1 MSSTL
6 IWVSKV
12 KLLQKLKMKNI
23 GFIGIGLMGFP
34 MAKNLLKSGYNLK
47 AYNRSQDK
55 ADRLKE
61 FGAEISLSIKD
72 VVTNSD
78 TIITMLTDD
87 TAVEKVMGSDDFIS
101 NIKEGATVID
111 MSSVNPVI
119 TKKYAEILKQKNI
132 NYLDA
137 PVSGGTIGAEE
148 ASLAIMV
155 GGDEE
160 TFKNCYELLKKMG
173 NPTLVGPVSSGQIS
187 KLANQIIV
195 GVTIGAVA
203 EAVTLCEKSGT
214 NPNKMIEA
222 LSGGW
227 ADSKILQ
234 THGKRMIDKDFTPK
248 GKTTTQLKDM
258 TNIIN
263 AGKAVETHLP
273 ISSLVKEMYKDL
285 VTDGHGNTDHSSLY
299 NAIEKI
305 NKK

>member
-1 MSSTL
+1 
-6 IWVSKV
+6 
-12 KLLQKLKMKNI
+12 
-23 GFIGIGLMGFP
+23 MGFP
-34 MAKNLLKSGYNLK
+34 MAKNILKSAYNLK

-61 FGAEISLSIKD
+61 FGAEISISIKE

-78 TIITMLTDD
+78 AIITMLTDD
-87 TAVEKVMGSDDFIS
+87 SAVEKVMGSYEFIS

-119 TKKYAEILKQKNI
+119 TKKYAEILKQKKI

-263 AGKAVETHLP
+263 AGKAVDTHLP

-285 VTDGHGNTDHSSLY
+285 VADGHGNTDHSSLY
-299 NAIEKI
+299 NAIKKI

>member
-1 MSSTL
+1 
-6 IWVSKV
+6 
-12 KLLQKLKMKNI
+12 MKNI

-47 AYNRSQDK
+47 AFNRTQNKSDK
-55 ADRLKE
+55 LKE

-72 VVTNSD
+72 VVTNAD
-78 TIITMLTDD
+78 VVITMLTDD
-87 TAVEKVMGSDDFIS
+87 AAVEKVMSSEEFIS

-111 MSSVNPVI
+111 MSSVNPVLTI
-119 TKKYAEILKQKNI
+119 KYSKKLKEKKI

-148 ASLAIMV
+148 ATLAIMV

-160 TFKNCYELLKKMG
+160 TFNNCYELLKKMG

-203 EAVTLCEKSGT
+203 EAITLCEKSGT

-258 TNIIN
+258 TNIVN

-273 ISSLVKEMYKDL
+273 ISSLIKEMYKDL
-285 VTDGHGNTDHSSLY
+285 VADGHGNTDHSSLY

>member
-1 MSSTL
+1 
-6 IWVSKV
+6 
-12 KLLQKLKMKNI
+12 MKNI

-34 MAKNLLKSGYNLK
+34 MAKNLIKSGYKLK

-61 FGAEISLSIKD
+61 FGAEISTSIKG

-78 TIITMLTDD
+78 VVIAMLTDD
-87 TAVEKVMGSDDFIS
+87 SAVEKVMGSDEFIS
-101 NIKEGATVID
+101 NIKESATVID

-119 TKKYAEILKQKNI
+119 TKKYAEILKEKNI

-155 GGDEE
+155 GGDEK
-160 TFKNCYELLKKMG
+160 TFKECYDLLKILG
-173 NPTLVGPVSSGQIS
+173 NPTLVGPVTSGQIS

-214 NPNKMIEA
+214 NPSKMIEA

-234 THGKRMIDKDFTPK
+234 THGKRMISKDFSPK

-273 ISSLVKEMYKDL
+273 ISSLIKEMYKDL
-285 VTDGHGNTDHSSLY
+285 VADGHGNTDHSSLY

>member
-1 MSSTL
+1 
-6 IWVSKV
+6 
-12 KLLQKLKMKNI
+12 MKNI

-55 ADRLKE
+55 AARLKE
-61 FGAEISLSIKD
+61 FGAEISTSIKE

-78 TIITMLTDD
+78 VVITMLTDD
-87 TAVEKVMGSDDFIS
+87 AAVEKVMGSDEFIS
-101 NIKEGATVID
+101 NIKESATVID

-119 TKKYAEILKQKNI
+119 TKKYAEILKEKNI

-155 GGDEE
+155 GGNEK
-160 TFKNCYELLKKMG
+160 TFNECYDLLKILG
-173 NPTLVGPVSSGQIS
+173 NPTLVGPVTSGQIS

-214 NPNKMIEA
+214 NPSKMIEA

-234 THGKRMIDKDFTPK
+234 THGKRMISKDFSPK

-258 TNIIN
+258 INIIN

-273 ISSLVKEMYKDL
+273 ISSLIKEMYKDL
-285 VTDGHGNTDHSSLY
+285 VADGHGNTDHSSLY

>member
-1 MSSTL
+1 
-6 IWVSKV
+6 
-12 KLLQKLKMKNI
+12 MKNI
-23 GFIGIGLMGFP
+23 AFIGIGLMGFP

-47 AYNRSQDK
+47 AYNKSQDK

-61 FGAEISLSIKD
+61 FGAEISTSIKS

-78 TIITMLTDD
+78 VVITMLTDD
-87 TAVEKVMGSDDFIS
+87 AAVEKVMGSDEFIS
-101 NIKEGATVID
+101 NIKESATVID
-111 MSSVNPVI
+111 MSSVNPII
-119 TKKYAEILKQKNI
+119 TKKYAVILKEKNI

-155 GGDEE
+155 GGDEK
-160 TFKNCYELLKKMG
+160 TFKECYDLLKILG
-173 NPTLVGPVSSGQIS
+173 NPTLVGPVTSGQIS

-214 NPNKMIEA
+214 NPSKMIEA

-234 THGKRMIDKDFTPK
+234 THGKRMISKDFSPK

-273 ISSLVKEMYKDL
+273 ISSLIKEMYKDL
-285 VTDGHGNTDHSSLY
+285 VADGHGNTDHSSLY

>member
-1 MSSTL
+1 
-6 IWVSKV
+6 
-12 KLLQKLKMKNI
+12 
-23 GFIGIGLMGFP
+23 MGYP
-34 MAKNLLKSGYNLK
+34 MAKNLLKSGYKLK
-47 AYNRSQDK
+47 AFNRSQGK
-55 ADRLKE
+55 AERLKE
-61 FGAEISLSIKD
+61 FGAVVSTSIKD
-72 VVTNSD
+72 AVTKSD
-78 TIITMLTDD
+78 IIITMLTDD
-87 TAVEKVMGSDDFIS
+87 TAVEKVMGSSEFIK
-101 NIKEGATVID
+101 NIKSNATVID
-111 MSSVNPVI
+111 MSSINPLI
-119 TKKYAEILKQKNI
+119 SKKYAEILKEKNI

-155 GGDEE
+155 GGEKKIFND
-160 TFKNCYELLKKMG
+160 CLDLLKKLG

-214 NPNKMIEA
+214 DPIKMIEA

-234 THGKRMIDKDFTPK
+234 THGKRMISKEFSPK

-263 AGKAVETHLP
+263 AGKAADLHLP
-273 ISSLVKEMYKDL
+273 ISSLIKEMYKNL
-285 VTDGHGNTDHSSLY
+285 VEDGHGNTDHSSLY
-299 NAIEKI
+299 NEINKI

>member
-1 MSSTL
+1 
-6 IWVSKV
+6 
-12 KLLQKLKMKNI
+12 
-23 GFIGIGLMGFP
+23 MGFP

-61 FGAEISLSIKD
+61 YGAEISLSIKD
-72 VVTNSD
+72 VVTNAD
-78 TIITMLTDD
+78 VVITMLTDD
-87 TAVEKVMGSDDFIS
+87 AAVEKVMSSDEFIS

-111 MSSVNPVI
+111 MSSVNPVLTI
-119 TKKYAEILKQKNI
+119 KYSKKLKEKKI

-148 ASLAIMV
+148 ATLAIMV

-160 TFKNCYELLKKMG
+160 TFNNCYELLKKMG

-203 EAVTLCEKSGT
+203 EAITLCEKSGT

-258 TNIIN
+258 TNIVN

-273 ISSLVKEMYKDL
+273 ISSLIKEMYKDL
-285 VTDGHGNTDHSSLY
+285 VADGHGNTDHSSLY

>member
-23 GFIGIGLMGFP
+23 GFIGIGLMGLP

-160 TFKNCYELLKKMG
+160 TFENCYELLKKMG

-263 AGKAVETHLP
+263 AGKAVDTHLP

-285 VTDGHGNTDHSSLY
+285 VADGHGNTDHSSLY
-299 NAIEKI
+299 NAIKKI

>member
-1 MSSTL
+1 
-6 IWVSKV
+6 
-12 KLLQKLKMKNI
+12 MKNI

-34 MAKNLLKSGYNLK
+34 MAKNILKSAYNLK

-61 FGAEISLSIKD
+61 FGAEISISIKE

-78 TIITMLTDD
+78 AIITMLTDD
-87 TAVEKVMGSDDFIS
+87 SAVEKVMGSNEFIS

-273 ISSLVKEMYKDL
+273 ISSLVKEMYKNL
-285 VTDGHGNTDHSSLY
+285 VADGHGNTDHSSLY